1 MDLPSYTDPEGLLEY
16 LLGVIILA
24 SAFFGLVFYM
34 GWL

>member
-16 LLGVIILA
+16 LLGAIIVL
-24 SAFFGLVFYM
+24 SAVFVVVFYM